1 MKSDNN
7 AIKKLSKAY
16 DSLAWMNLTA
26 HLYDLTEAVRDG
38 RYGMEFTG
46 LQGETNTL
54 YGRLLETIRSYSDR
68 GEGARESILSEMSAI
83 REKIV
88 RRSEQIQVFSDS
100 LTIYEY
106 LLNRVEYS
114 LSDNG
119 EPFDDEEEARDL
131 LRKIFD
137 AKDAAE
143 VNLRVQMMVSQL
155 PVRIT
160 KSRFF
165 DLVKEAFSIYG
176 NSDVDAL
183 EGFRYRIVSA
193 AAMQDRPTDKIF
205 EEYSRLID
213 MLEKK
218 TVDAEMDMDTC
229 LSLQD
234 AVKDC
239 GEDLGECTEYLMALQ
254 ECVNAFYTIAL
265 LDQDSADEQ
274 TRGLMLPAVGS
285 ITEFGLNILGG
296 RQVPLSEGELA
307 PAFAFMEGRMEQLSE
322 QVLKEEAKID
332 AYCEHDAAFAQ
343 SEEGTQILLA
353 KKLMSTSLFARLSE
367 QKIVMVTPEKLE
379 SVAAETIE
387 TLAAGLEGRSRG
399 YNRSV
404 MASVLK
410 ELPVFFNS
418 HTEVMNYVLQS
429 LHNCSNVGEKRG
441 AAEMLRSLLS
451 ADSEPDTEAAES

>member
-1 MKSDNN
+1 MKSDNT
-7 AIKKLSKAY
+7 AVRKLAKSY

-38 RYGMEFTG
+38 RYGLEHNG
-46 LQGETNTL
+46 IQLETDSL
-54 YGRLLETIRSYSDR
+54 YGRLLTAIRNYAER
-68 GEGARESILSEMSAI
+68 GENALPSVLSEMSEI

-88 RRSEQIQVFSDS
+88 TRSEQIQVFSES
-100 LTIYEY
+100 LMIYEY

-119 EPFDDEEEARDL
+119 ETFDDEEEARDL

-137 AKDAAE
+137 TKDTAE
-143 VNLRVQMMVSQL
+143 VNLRIQLMVSQL

-165 DLVKEAFSIYG
+165 DLVRGAFTIYA

-183 EGFRYRIVSA
+183 EGFRYRIISA
-193 AAMQDRPTDKIF
+193 AAMQERPEDPVFKD
-205 EEYSRLID
+205 YSRLLE
-213 MLEKK
+213 MLERRADGV
-218 TVDAEMDMDTC
+218 TDMDSC
-229 LSLQD
+229 RELQD
-234 AVKDC
+234 NISECA
-239 GEDLGECTEYLMALQ
+239 EELGVSTEYLMTLQ
-254 ECVNAFYTIAL
+254 ECVNAFYTLAL
-265 LDQDSADEQ
+265 LERDSADEQ
-274 TRGLMLPAVGS
+274 IRGLMLPALGS
-285 ITEFGLNILGG
+285 IAEFGLSLLAGV
-296 RQVPLSEGELA
+296 QQDLAEGELGK
-307 PAFAFMEGRMEQLSE
+307 AFTFMEGRLEPLSE

-332 AYCEHDAAFAQ
+332 AYCENDAGFAE
-343 SEEGTQILLA
+343 SEEGTRILLA
-353 KKLMSTSLFARLSE
+353 KKLMSTSMFARLTE
-367 QKIVMVTPEKLE
+367 QKIVMVTPEKLNE
-379 SVAAETIE
+379 VVDGTIAD
-387 TLAAGLEGRSRG
+387 LQKGLEGRSRG

-441 AAEMLRSLLS
+441 AAEMLRELLG
-451 ADSEPDTEAAES
+451 DGKEE